1 MASGGLEDPSMLISR
16 LTYHGLD
23 GLSGEL
29 FGRLDSPWGVFLKG
43 NIGLGRFD
51 KGHMND
57 EDWGLPPNLSYVNT
71 ISGQANGRYTY

>member
-1 MASGGLEDPSMLISR
+1 MLISR